1 MGGLLAFSRMV
12 DALNA
17 AFGRL
22 ADWCVLVA
30 CLISAGNAVS
40 RYLFRLSS
48 NSMLE
53 IQWYLFGV
61 MVLLG
66 ASYTLRMNEHVRVD
80 LIYGSVSDR
89 SRLWI
94 DAIGMVFFL
103 LPVTIYMTYLSWPFF
118 WTSFNQWEGSQNA
131 GGLLVWPIKVVLP
144 LGFALLTLQGL
155 SELIKRAA
163 AIHGDLAFDAKYEKP
178 LQ

>member
-1 MGGLLAFSRMV
+1 MGGLLAFSRAV

-17 AFGRL
+17 AFGRI
-22 ADWCVLVA
+22 ADWCVLLA
-30 CLISAGNAVS
+30 CLISAGNATT
-40 RYLFRLSS
+40 RYLIHVSS

-53 IQWYLFGV
+53 IQWYLFGM

-80 LIYGSVSDR
+80 LVYGAVSDR
-89 SRLWI
+89 KRLWI

-103 LPVTIYMTYLSWPFF
+103 LPVTVYMTYLSWPFF
-118 WTSFNQWEGSQNA
+118 LTSFKQWEGSQNA
-131 GGLLVWPIKVVLP
+131 GGLLVWPIKLVMP

-155 SELIKRAA
+155 SELIKRVAA
-163 AIHGDLAFDAKYEKP
+163 LRGLITFESKYEKP